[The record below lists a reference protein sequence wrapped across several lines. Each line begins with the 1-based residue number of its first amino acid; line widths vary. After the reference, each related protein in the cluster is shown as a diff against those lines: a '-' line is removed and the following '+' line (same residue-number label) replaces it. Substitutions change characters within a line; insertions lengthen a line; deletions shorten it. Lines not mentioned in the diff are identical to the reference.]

1 MALRLPSKLSCSS
14 QYRLISTRQLR
25 TISVST
31 AVAKRT
37 FTTPLKAC
45 SSLYSQSTYNPRP
58 FSNSSQPSQRS
69 FSGDAQPLSLKEYK
83 FEDSEKTKQIQSS
96 LPQED
101 ATSPSSK
108 PNIILIDVREPP
120 ELEATGIIP
129 TALSIPIG
137 SQTDAMF
144 LTPDEFLTRFG
155 FPKPG
160 TEGGDNNT
168 KAKMVFYCKA
178 GIRARTAG
186 ELAVRAGYDADRIG
200 VYDGSI
206 LDWERNGGKTERW
219 DGPEM

>member
-1 MALRLPSKLSCSS
+1 MFSNRTALRLCSRASRPSSS
-14 QYRLISTRQLR
+14 PVTVPTRRFQGRSLRAQSTIAANTRQRPSHSIIHTQPARHARLL
-25 TISVST
+25 SNT
-31 AVAKRT
+31 AH
-37 FTTPLKAC
+37 L
-45 SSLYSQSTYNPRP
+45 SQSNGSYE
-58 FSNSSQPSQRS
+58 
-69 FSGDAQPLSLKEYK
+69 PLSLKEYK
-83 FEDSEKTKQIQSS
+83 FEDINSALPKQDPS
-96 LPQED
+96 
-101 ATSPSSK
+101 SPSSK

-129 TALSIPIG
+129 SALSIPIG

-160 TEGGDNNT
+160 AEGGDDNT
-168 KAKMVFYCKA
+168 TAKMVFYCKA

-206 LDWERNGGKTERW
+206 LDWEKNGGRVERW
-219 DGPEM
+219 DGPEN

>member
-1 MALRLPSKLSCSS
+1 MLSNRTALRLCSRASRPSTSAVAVPAR
-14 QYRLISTRQLR
+14 RLQGIRVRAQSNIAANTRQTPSHK
-25 TISVST
+25 TIYTQPAHHARLLSNT
-31 AVAKRT
+31 AR
-37 FTTPLKAC
+37 L
-45 SSLYSQSTYNPRP
+45 SQ
-58 FSNSSQPSQRS
+58 SNSSYE
-69 FSGDAQPLSLKEYK
+69 PLSLKEYK
-83 FEDSEKTKQIQSS
+83 FEDINSALPTQDSS
-96 LPQED
+96 
-101 ATSPSSK
+101 SPSSK

-129 TALSIPIG
+129 SALSIPIG

-160 TEGGDNNT
+160 TEGGDDNT
-168 KAKMVFYCKA
+168 TAKMVFYCKA

-206 LDWERNGGKTERW
+206 LDWEKNGGRVERW
-219 DGPEM
+219 DGPEN